1 MNKKQIKSPQ
11 IILNKLPQIRNLN
24 NDNLNSLSINCKFEE
39 NINEEEIE
47 ENKEENKKIISRIK
61 QIFISKTNS
70 SKFSYHPLISYSVG
84 HYSEYILYLK
94 TIFVEIKIY
103 KNGIFQKIEKTY
115 FNPYS
120 NSFCVNYDNLSFIF
134 YIYYN
139 QVQIFKDFKE
149 KYFIYSQ
156 PELKKIRKNCID
168 LNNINLSKN
177 QNDSFLLNNSI
188 LDSGIFFNKE
198 SIKNPFDVIKEK
210 KLYFSCKYNDKLLE
224 ITFGFEKIFLN
235 GFFEAKENIKLS
247 YNDNLNIDIPIE
259 SFIFLEIQINSNIKQ
274 IKKDIH
280 KKIQILRLLGFLNNN
295 IFFIGV
301 LYNTLNNI
309 FYKNNKDDDI
319 DTQNTSNEEKE
330 KMNYEDNNFKIFI
343 YNCDTY
349 FLGQKISFV
358 RRIFS
363 RDFTHEKDD
372 LLKSK
377 NNGKRF
383 SVKSNRKTSI
393 DQGFRSSLFSI
404 QKNEQIDETNKII
417 QELKEIK
424 KIKEEENKQ
433 IIEYTNINNTNTNT
447 INNTITINNTLNT
460 NINSNNTNNVNHKDN
475 KSKNYALSILK
486 SLSNNFSLFD
496 DDILFSQM
504 NIF

>member
-1 MNKKQIKSPQ
+1 MEFFKKLKKLILILIQIHFVLIM
-11 IILNKLPQIRNLN
+11 IIYLL
-24 NDNLNSLSINCKFEE
+24 FF
-39 NINEEEIE
+39 
-47 ENKEENKKIISRIK
+47 
-61 QIFISKTNS
+61 IFIII
-70 SKFSYHPLISYSVG
+70 KFKFLK
-84 HYSEYILYLK
+84 ILK
-94 TIFVEIKIY
+94 
-103 KNGIFQKIEKTY
+103 KNILFAQ
-115 FNPYS
+115 S
-120 NSFCVNYDNLSFIF
+120 
-134 YIYYN
+134 
-139 QVQIFKDFKE
+139 
-149 KYFIYSQ
+149 
-156 PELKKIRKNCID
+156 ELKKLRKKCIEI
-168 LNNINLSKN
+168 NNINLSKN

-188 LDSGIFFNKE
+188 FDSSIFFNKE

-210 KLYFSCKYNDKLLE
+210 KLYFSCKYKDKLLE

-363 RDFTHEKDD
+363 RDFTHEKED

-377 NNGKRF
+377 NGKRF

-404 QKNEQIDETNKII
+404 QKNEQIEETNKIFK
-417 QELKEIK
+417 ELKEIK

-433 IIEYTNINNTNTNT
+433 IIEYTNINNTNM
-447 INNTITINNTLNT
+447 INNTLNT
-460 NINSNNTNNVNHKDN
+460 NINTNNTNNVNNNDN

>member
-1 MNKKQIKSPQ
+1 MKI
-11 IILNKLPQIRNLN
+11 IILK
-24 NDNLNSLSINCKFEE
+24 
-39 NINEEEIE
+39 
-47 ENKEENKKIISRIK
+47 
-61 QIFISKTNS
+61 
-70 SKFSYHPLISYSVG
+70 
-84 HYSEYILYLK
+84 YI
-94 TIFVEIKIY
+94 
-103 KNGIFQKIEKTY
+103 
-115 FNPYS
+115 
-120 NSFCVNYDNLSFIF
+120 
-134 YIYYN
+134 
-139 QVQIFKDFKE
+139 
-149 KYFIYSQ
+149 
-156 PELKKIRKNCID
+156 
-168 LNNINLSKN
+168 
-177 QNDSFLLNNSI
+177 
-188 LDSGIFFNKE
+188 
-198 SIKNPFDVIKEK
+198 
-210 KLYFSCKYNDKLLE
+210 
-224 ITFGFEKIFLN
+224 
-235 GFFEAKENIKLS
+235 
-247 YNDNLNIDIPIE
+247 
-259 SFIFLEIQINSNIKQ
+259 
-274 IKKDIH
+274 
-280 KKIQILRLLGFLNNN
+280 
-295 IFFIGV
+295 
-301 LYNTLNNI
+301 
-309 FYKNNKDDDI
+309 
-319 DTQNTSNEEKE
+319 
-330 KMNYEDNNFKIFI
+330 I

-404 QKNEQIDETNKII
+404 QKNEQIEETNKII